1 MGKEGVCARRI
12 LAGGTGRDLDGVLW
26 DNMVYAVTKWKEDNI
41 QWGIRVLRRMLQRC
55 SNLLS

>member
-26 DNMVYAVTKWKEDNI
+26 DNMVYAVTKWKKGNV
-41 QWGIRVLRRMLQRC
+41 QWGIRVLRRML
-55 SNLLS
+55 